1 MRELALPYVRP
12 CHYIFFLTKSQAHL
26 ILDNLTNKVFF
37 LAFCSFS
44 WSNYLY
50 ETIKGKEMAGSINKV
65 ILVGNVGQEPQ
76 VRTMQN
82 GQKVVSFSLATS
94 DRWRDRQTGE
104 QKEQTEWHR
113 VVIFNPNLV
122 EVAER
127 MLQKGTKLYL
137 EGSLRTRKW
146 QNQQGVDVFT
156 TEVVLN
162 QFAGQMV
169 ILSGSKSLDG
179 GVSGGDYSAPATP
192 SQPREEMSISDIGDD
207 IPF

>member
-1 MRELALPYVRP
+1 
-12 CHYIFFLTKSQAHL
+12 
-26 ILDNLTNKVFF
+26 
-37 LAFCSFS
+37 
-44 WSNYLY
+44 
-50 ETIKGKEMAGSINKV
+50 MAGSINKV
-65 ILVGNVGQEPQ
+65 ILVGNIGQEPQ
-76 VRTMQN
+76 VRTMGS

-94 DRWRDRQTGE
+94 DRWRDRATGE

-146 QNQQGVDVFT
+146 QNQSGADVYT
-156 TEVVLN
+156 TEVILN
-162 QFAGQMV
+162 PFGGQMV
-169 ILSGSKSLDG
+169 ILSGAKSMDG
-179 GVSGGDYSAPATP
+179 AGSEYAASATP
-192 SQPREEMSISDIGDD
+192 ASAPREEISVADIGDD

>member
-1 MRELALPYVRP
+1 
-12 CHYIFFLTKSQAHL
+12 
-26 ILDNLTNKVFF
+26 
-37 LAFCSFS
+37 
-44 WSNYLY
+44 
-50 ETIKGKEMAGSINKV
+50 MAGSINKV
-65 ILVGNVGQEPQ
+65 ILVGNVGQDPQ

-82 GQKVVSFSLATS
+82 GQKVVNFSLATS
-94 DRWRDRQTGE
+94 DRWRDRQSGE

-113 VVIFNPNLV
+113 IVVFNSNLAD
-122 EVAER
+122 VAER

-146 QNQQGVDVFT
+146 QNQQGIDVYT

-169 ILSGSKSLDG
+169 ILSGAKSIDASGSEYG
-179 GVSGGDYSAPATP
+179 GGTPAAP
-192 SQPREEMSISDIGDD
+192 QQHEEMSVADIVDD

>member
-1 MRELALPYVRP
+1 
-12 CHYIFFLTKSQAHL
+12 
-26 ILDNLTNKVFF
+26 
-37 LAFCSFS
+37 
-44 WSNYLY
+44 
-50 ETIKGKEMAGSINKV
+50 MAGSINKV
-65 ILVGNVGQEPQ
+65 ILVGNIGQEPQ
-76 VRTMQN
+76 VRSMQS

-113 VVIFNPNLV
+113 VVIFNPSLV
-122 EVAER
+122 EIAER

-146 QNQQGVDVFT
+146 QNQQGVDTYT

-162 QFAGQMV
+162 PYAGQMV
-169 ILSGSKSLDG
+169 ILSGAKTG
-179 GVSGGDYSAPATP
+179 GESGTENVSAPA
-192 SQPREEMSISDIGDD
+192 QPREEVNIEDIADD

>member
-1 MRELALPYVRP
+1 
-12 CHYIFFLTKSQAHL
+12 
-26 ILDNLTNKVFF
+26 
-37 LAFCSFS
+37 
-44 WSNYLY
+44 
-50 ETIKGKEMAGSINKV
+50 MAGSINKV
-65 ILVGNVGQEPQ
+65 ILVGNVGQDPQ
-76 VRTMQN
+76 VRTMQS

-122 EVAER
+122 DVAER
-127 MLQKGTKLYL
+127 MLQKGTKWYL

-146 QNQQGVDVFT
+146 QNQQGIDVYT

-169 ILSGSKSLDG
+169 ILAGAKSLDG
-179 GVSGGDYSAPATP
+179 PASGGDYGQPAAPA
-192 SQPREEMSISDIGDD
+192 SAPREEISVADIGDD

>member
-1 MRELALPYVRP
+1 
-12 CHYIFFLTKSQAHL
+12 
-26 ILDNLTNKVFF
+26 
-37 LAFCSFS
+37 
-44 WSNYLY
+44 
-50 ETIKGKEMAGSINKV
+50 MAGSINKV
-65 ILVGNVGQEPQ
+65 ILVGNVGQDPQ

-113 VVIFNPNLV
+113 VVIFNSNLV
-122 EVAER
+122 DVAER

-162 QFAGQMV
+162 QFAGQMI
-169 ILSGSKSLDG
+169 ILAGAKSLDG
-179 GVSGGDYSAPATP
+179 ASSGSDYSAASSASS
-192 SQPREEMSISDIGDD
+192 SQPREEISVADIGDD

>member
-1 MRELALPYVRP
+1 
-12 CHYIFFLTKSQAHL
+12 
-26 ILDNLTNKVFF
+26 
-37 LAFCSFS
+37 
-44 WSNYLY
+44 
-50 ETIKGKEMAGSINKV
+50 MAGSINKV
-65 ILVGNVGQEPQ
+65 ILVGNIGQDPQ
-76 VRTMQN
+76 TRTMQN

-137 EGSLRTRKW
+137 EGALRTRKW
-146 QNQQGVDVFT
+146 QNQQGVDTYT

-162 QFAGQMV
+162 QFGGTMV
-169 ILSGSKSLDG
+169 ILSGAKAIDAMT
-179 GVSGGDYSAPATP
+179 SGTAPTAPAT
-192 SQPREEMSISDIGDD
+192 EEISIAEIGDD

>member
-1 MRELALPYVRP
+1 
-12 CHYIFFLTKSQAHL
+12 
-26 ILDNLTNKVFF
+26 
-37 LAFCSFS
+37 
-44 WSNYLY
+44 
-50 ETIKGKEMAGSINKV
+50 MAGSINKV
-65 ILVGNVGQEPQ
+65 ILVGNVGQDPQ
-76 VRTMQN
+76 VRTMQS

-137 EGSLRTRKW
+137 SGSIQTRRW
-146 QNQQGVDVFT
+146 VDAQGVDKHATEIVLQGFT
-156 TEVVLN
+156 AELQILDPRTKSSNGSDNFDEEYYNSIDKDNSSESNNFIEEVIN
-162 QFAGQMV
+162 
-169 ILSGSKSLDG
+169 
-179 GVSGGDYSAPATP
+179 
-192 SQPREEMSISDIGDD
+192 DD

>member
-1 MRELALPYVRP
+1 
-12 CHYIFFLTKSQAHL
+12 
-26 ILDNLTNKVFF
+26 
-37 LAFCSFS
+37 
-44 WSNYLY
+44 
-50 ETIKGKEMAGSINKV
+50 MAGSINKV
-65 ILVGNVGQEPQ
+65 ILVGNIGQEPQ
-76 VRTMQN
+76 VRTMQS

-113 VVIFNPNLV
+113 VVIFNPSLV
-122 EVAER
+122 DVAER

-146 QNQQGVDVFT
+146 QNQQGVDTFT

-162 QFAGQMV
+162 PYAGQMI
-169 ILSGSKSLDG
+169 ILAGAKAMDG
-179 GVSGGDYSAPATP
+179 GVSSESASAQ
-192 SQPREEMSISDIGDD
+192 SQPREEVNIEEIADD

>member
-1 MRELALPYVRP
+1 
-12 CHYIFFLTKSQAHL
+12 
-26 ILDNLTNKVFF
+26 
-37 LAFCSFS
+37 
-44 WSNYLY
+44 
-50 ETIKGKEMAGSINKV
+50 MAGSINKV
-65 ILVGNVGQEPQ
+65 ILVGNVGQDPQ
-76 VRTMQN
+76 VRTMQS

-94 DRWRDRQTGE
+94 ERWRDRQTGE

-146 QNQQGVDVFT
+146 QNQQGIDVYT

-169 ILSGSKSLDG
+169 ILAGAKSLDNNVG
-179 GVSGGDYSAPATP
+179 GEYAPAAP
-192 SQPREEMSISDIGDD
+192 AAPQREEISVTDIGDD

>member
-1 MRELALPYVRP
+1 
-12 CHYIFFLTKSQAHL
+12 
-26 ILDNLTNKVFF
+26 
-37 LAFCSFS
+37 
-44 WSNYLY
+44 
-50 ETIKGKEMAGSINKV
+50 MAGSINKV
-65 ILVGNVGQEPQ
+65 ILVGNVGQDPQ
-76 VRTMQN
+76 VRSMQS

-94 DRWRDRQTGE
+94 DRGRDRSTGE

-122 EVAER
+122 DVAER

-146 QNQQGVDVFT
+146 QNQAGVDTFT

-162 QFAGQMV
+162 PYAGQMV
-169 ILSGSKSLDG
+169 ILSGAKAMDAAG
-179 GVSGGDYSAPATP
+179 GELAPA
-192 SQPREEMSISDIGDD
+192 QPREEVTPAQIDDD

>member
-1 MRELALPYVRP
+1 
-12 CHYIFFLTKSQAHL
+12 
-26 ILDNLTNKVFF
+26 
-37 LAFCSFS
+37 
-44 WSNYLY
+44 
-50 ETIKGKEMAGSINKV
+50 MAGSINKV
-65 ILVGNVGQEPQ
+65 ILVGNIGQEPQ
-76 VRTMQN
+76 IRTMQS

-94 DRWRDRQTGE
+94 DRWRDRATGE

-137 EGSLRTRKW
+137 EGALRTRKW
-146 QNQQGVDVFT
+146 QNQQGVDTFT

-162 QFAGQMV
+162 QFSGTMV
-169 ILSGSKSLDG
+169 ILSGAKSIDSMG
-179 GVSGGDYSAPATP
+179 GASTAPTPAAPA
-192 SQPREEMSISDIGDD
+192 EEISIAEIGDD